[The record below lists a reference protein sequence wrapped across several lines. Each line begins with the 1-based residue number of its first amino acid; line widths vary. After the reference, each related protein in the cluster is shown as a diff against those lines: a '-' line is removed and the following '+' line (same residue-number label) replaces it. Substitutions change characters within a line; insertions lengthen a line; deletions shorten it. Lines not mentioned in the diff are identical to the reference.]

1 LFSHA
6 TLATRESIHLT
17 FVKENPK
24 FIVDLAM
31 EGLLVQKALD
41 MVLE

>member
-1 LFSHA
+1 MLVRLGIKVVSHA

-24 FIVDLAM
+24 FIVD
-31 EGLLVQKALD
+31 VSFIIP
-41 MVLE
+41 